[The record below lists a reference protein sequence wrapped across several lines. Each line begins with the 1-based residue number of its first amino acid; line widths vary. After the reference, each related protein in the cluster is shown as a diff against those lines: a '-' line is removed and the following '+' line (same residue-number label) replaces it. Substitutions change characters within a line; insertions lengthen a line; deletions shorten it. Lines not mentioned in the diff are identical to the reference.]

1 MTIKTHPLRFGQKG
15 FTLIEIVMV
24 LVLLGIL
31 AAVAVPKY
39 FDLQEEAEKQT
50 LNAIAAE
57 FHARMNARFAQELLN
72 GEKCSNAGWTAMVYE
87 SMNMNDENK
96 NKFSVEGDWKSQ
108 NSKEMVLNIKLAGRD
123 KPATFPLAMPSC
135 DEETEN

>member
-1 MTIKTHPLRFGQKG
+1 MTIKTTPPRFGQKG

-39 FDLQEEAEKQT
+39 FDLQEEAEKQA

-57 FHARMNARFAQELLN
+57 FHARMNARFAQELMN
-72 GEKCSNAGWTAMVYE
+72 GEKCSNAGWTAMMYE
-87 SMNMNDENK
+87 ATNMNAENK
-96 NKFSVEGDWKSQ
+96 GKFSVEGAWKSAD
-108 NSKEMVLNIKLAGRD
+108 SKEMVLNIKLAGRD
-123 KPATFPLAMPSC
+123 EPVTFPLAKPSC
-135 DEETEN
+135 DGETEN